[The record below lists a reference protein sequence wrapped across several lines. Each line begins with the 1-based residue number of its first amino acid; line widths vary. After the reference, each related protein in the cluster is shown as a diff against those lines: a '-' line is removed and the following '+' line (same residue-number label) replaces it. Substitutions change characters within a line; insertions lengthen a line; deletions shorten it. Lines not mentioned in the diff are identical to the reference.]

1 MLYTYMEHTK
11 FISFFL
17 WYNRMIPLTT
27 WVRRGGV
34 LFTFM
39 AFALKVTIV
48 NNGESLG
55 QVMIANRLLLN
66 IYIQ

>member
-1 MLYTYMEHTK
+1 MGG
-11 FISFFL
+11 
-17 WYNRMIPLTT
+17 WYNRVSPLTT
-27 WVRRGGV
+27 WMRRGGV

-39 AFALKVTIV
+39 TFALKVTIV

-66 IYIQ
+66 V